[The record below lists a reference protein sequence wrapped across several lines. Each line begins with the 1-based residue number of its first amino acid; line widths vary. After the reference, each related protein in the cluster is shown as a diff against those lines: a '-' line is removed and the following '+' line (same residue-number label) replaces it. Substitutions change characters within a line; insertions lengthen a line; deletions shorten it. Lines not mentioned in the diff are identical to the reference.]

1 MKPKHILIVDDEAS
15 FTRLVKL
22 NLETH
27 TGHTVTVVNRAH
39 EAFASVRLQPP
50 DLILLDVV
58 MPGLDGGELATR
70 LRADPHLSKVPIVFL
85 TATVSRA
92 EAQAGK
98 KNGEFTFLAKPVSL
112 RELLACVAQHLGPP
126 PGKDSA
132 APAPAGTPPSRTNV

>member
-15 FTRLVKL
+15 FTRLVKV
-22 NLETH
+22 NLENH

-39 EAFASVRLQPP
+39 EAFASVRQHPP

-70 LRADPHLSKVPIVFL
+70 LQADPQLSKVPIVFL

-98 KNGEFTFLAKPVSL
+98 KSGGFPFLAKPVSL

-126 PGKDSA
+126 PGRPA
-132 APAPAGTPPSRTNV
+132 VAPASADTPPARTNL